1 MNQGVVDTHCHVGL
15 HKYEPVESLLFH
27 MERAQVDQAVLIQYM
42 GNADNSYIVE
52 CLARYPNRFSAAM
65 IVAPDDD
72 GSQVRHWAEQGLSGI
87 RLRPDARAAGT
98 DSLAQW
104 RAAAEL
110 DLVVSTLCS
119 PKALLGEAFA
129 EVLATFPDLRIVI
142 EHLGGIGAGAEPP
155 YTVYKEVL
163 QLAQRPSLSIKL
175 PGFGEFCPL
184 PHPFESI
191 PPLAEMA
198 IEAFTPQRVMWGSDY
213 PPVSS
218 REGYA
223 NALEF
228 PRTHL
233 SDLSETERAWIFG
246 DTARSIWSFS

>member
-1 MNQGVVDTHCHVGL
+1 MSQGVVDTHCHVGL

-27 MERAQVDQAVLIQYM
+27 MEQAQVGQAVLIQYM

-52 CLARYPNRFSAAM
+52 CLERHPGRFCAAM
-65 IVAPDDD
+65 IVAPEDD
-72 GSQVRHWAEQGLSGI
+72 GSQVRRWAEQGLGGI
-87 RLRPDARAAGT
+87 RLRPDARATGA

-119 PKALLGEAFA
+119 PEALLGAAFT
-129 EVLATFPDLRIVI
+129 EVLAAFPDLRVVI
-142 EHLGGIGAGAEPP
+142 EHLGGIGVGAEPP
-155 YTVYKEVL
+155 YETYKEVL
-163 QLAQRPSLSIKL
+163 QLAQRPNLSIKL
-175 PGFGEFCPL
+175 PGFGEFCAP
-184 PHPFESI
+184 PHPFASV

-198 IEAFTPQRVMWGSDY
+198 IEAFGPQRVMWGSDY

-223 NALEF
+223 NSLEF
-228 PRTHL
+228 PRSYL
-233 SDLSETERAWIFG
+233 SDYSEAERAWIFG
-246 DTARSIWSFS
+246 DAARAVWSF